1 MTSIFHSSPPVRR
14 WDLAAAIV
22 LAAACPSFAQGLA
35 APPAIGGPAVAAH
48 PYPRRV
54 PAPSLSGDFEWVN
67 TTKRLS
73 LADFRGK
80 FVLIDFWTFCCINCM
95 HILPELKKLEHA
107 YPNELVVVGVHSAK
121 FAGEQD
127 SGNIREAVQRYDIE
141 HPVVNDANLTI
152 WRRYGIQSW
161 PTLVLIDPEGQA
173 VWVGNGERKFE
184 DVKAILDRGLP
195 YYRSRGL
202 LNTAPLSFVTKPES
216 ADTPLRFPGKI
227 LADEPGGRL
236 FIADSNHNRIVVTNL
251 AGKVQAVIGSGAIGR
266 ADGAFAQ
273 ASFHHPQGM
282 ALAGDDLY
290 VADTENHLLRK
301 VDLAHRQV
309 TTVAGTGEQ
318 GSGFPG
324 PLANG
329 RYGGL
334 PLATP
339 LNSPW
344 ALYVVSEDVY
354 ITMAG
359 PHQIWRMPLA
369 GGPIEL
375 YAGNGREDI
384 VDGRRLPIRPYA
396 MGFSSFAQPS
406 GLASD
411 GQRLFVADSEGSAIR
426 SVSLEP
432 AGRVATIV
440 GVPGSLFDFGDIDG
454 VGKTVRLQHPL
465 GVVFYRGK
473 LYVADTYNNKVKVLD
488 PATRDCHTL
497 AGTGEVGNEDSADG
511 TLATFNEPTG
521 ITAADGKLYVA
532 DTNNHAIRV
541 VDLTNGNRV
550 STLSLSGV
558 SDSTA
563 AEPDS

>member
-1 MTSIFHSSPPVRR
+1 MTKTRHPSGVFCRIG
-14 WDLAAAIV
+14 LAASFA
-22 LAAACPSFAQGLA
+22 LAAACSASAQVVPVPGATATA
-35 APPAIGGPAVAAH
+35 AVVAH

-54 PAPSLSGDFEWVN
+54 PAPALDGDFEWVN
-67 TTKRLS
+67 TTRPLS

-95 HILPELKKLEHA
+95 HVLPELKQLEHA

-121 FAGEQD
+121 FEGEQQ
-127 SGNIREAVQRYDIE
+127 SGNIREAVERYEIE
-141 HPVVNDANLTI
+141 HPVVNDANMTI

-202 LNTAPLSFVTKPES
+202 LNTAPLTFVAKPKS
-216 ADTPLRFPGKI
+216 TDTPLRFPGKL

-236 FIADSNHNRIVVTNL
+236 FIADSNHNRIVVADL
-251 AGKVQAVIGSGAIGR
+251 AGKVQSVIGSGAIGR
-266 ADGAFAQ
+266 ADGTFSQ

-282 ALAGDDLY
+282 ALVGEDLY

-301 VDLAHRQV
+301 VDLAHSQV
-309 TTVAGTGEQ
+309 TTIAGTGEQ

-324 PLANG
+324 PLASG
-329 RYGGL
+329 RFGGL

-344 ALYVVSEDVY
+344 ALCVVGENLY
-354 ITMAG
+354 IAMAG
-359 PHQIWRMPLA
+359 PHQIWRLPLA

-384 VDGRRLPIRPYA
+384 VDGRRLPSRPYEA
-396 MGFSSFAQPS
+396 GFSSFAQPS
-406 GLASD
+406 GLATD
-411 GQRLFVADSEGSAIR
+411 GRQLFVADSEGSAIR
-426 SVSLEP
+426 SVSFDP
-432 AGRVATIV
+432 IGHVHTIV
-440 GVPGSLFDFGDIDG
+440 GVPGSLFDFGDVDG
-454 VGKTVRLQHPL
+454 AGDPVRLQHPL

-473 LYVADTYNNKVKVLD
+473 LYVADTYNNKVKELD
-488 PATRDCHTL
+488 PATRTSRTI
-497 AGTGEVGNEDSADG
+497 AGTGKVGQIDAAIGAN
-511 TLATFNEPTG
+511 ATFNEPAG
-521 ITAADGKLYVA
+521 ITAAQGKLYVA

-541 VDLTNGNRV
+541 VDLTNNSRV
-550 STLSLSGV
+550 STLSLPGIANSV
-558 SDSTA
+558 ATQVQ
-563 AEPDS
+563 P